1 MYLAHGA
8 RVLAA
13 GALGLSVLAAG
24 GTSAAAATA
33 AATGAA
39 PQAVAG
45 TAAAGRSLA
54 VIRAQAAAGDSVVIT
69 PGVRRPLRESDGGPS
84 TTAECEQ
91 SLQIAC
97 YNPAQ
102 LQQAYGLN
110 ALYSRGITGKGA
122 TIVIVE
128 PYGSPT
134 IASDLRAFDR
144 AESVPNP
151 PSLRIIRPL
160 GKVPHYNPGNPSM
173 VGWAGETTLDV
184 EYAHT
189 IAPGAKILLVE
200 TPGGGAQTATVGMSQ
215 ILLAEKYVIRHHL
228 GDVISQSFGATEQAV
243 GSAAIRS
250 LRGAYTAAYANHI
263 TVLAASGDTGAA
275 GFEADQQTFYTHA
288 VTSWPA
294 SDPLVTAVGGT
305 RLDLDA
311 SGNRNSADTVWNDTY
326 DQNANQLADGSNGPN
341 PLSTGGGKSVV
352 FARPSYQGKV
362 RGITGS
368 HRGVPDISMS
378 AACSATV
385 NVYQTFRGEP
395 AGWYAVCGTSESSPL
410 FSGIVA
416 LADQVAGHRLGL
428 INPALYRL
436 AAQHAPGLVGI
447 RSGNNTVS
455 FRQGGK
461 KHTVR
466 GYRAWGGYSLATG
479 LGTINAQLFVPE
491 LARAAG

>member
-1 MYLAHGA
+1 MYLVHGA

-13 GALGLSVLAAG
+13 GTLGLAMLAAG
-24 GTSAAAATA
+24 GASATA
-33 AATGAA
+33 ATSPAVQGQTGA
-39 PQAVAG
+39 G
-45 TAAAGRSLA
+45 DG
-54 VIRAQAAAGDSVVIT
+54 VIIT
-69 PGVRRPLRESDGGPS
+69 PGTRHPQREADGGPS

-91 SLQIAC
+91 SFHIAC

-144 AESVPNP
+144 AENVPNP
-151 PSLRIIRPL
+151 PSLRIIRPA
-160 GKVPHYNPGNPSM
+160 GKVPHYNPGNPDM

-184 EYAHT
+184 EYAHA

-200 TPGGGAQTATVGMSQ
+200 TPGGGRSGTAALSPVLT
-215 ILLAEKYVIRHHL
+215 AEKYVIRHHL
-228 GDVISQSFGATEQAV
+228 GDVISQSFGITEQAI

-250 LRGAYTAAYANHI
+250 LRGAYTAAYANHV

-275 GFEADQQTFYTHA
+275 GLEASQTSYYTHA

-305 RLDLDA
+305 HLDLDS

-326 DQNANQLADGSNGPN
+326 SKNANQLVNGSNGPN
-341 PLSTGGGKSVV
+341 PLGTGGGKSAV
-352 FARPSYQGKV
+352 FARPSYQSKV
-362 RGITGS
+362 RGITGG
-368 HRGVPDISMS
+368 HRGLPDISMS
-378 AACSATV
+378 AACSGAV
-385 NVYQTFRGEP
+385 NLYQTFGGQP
-395 AGWYAVCGTSESSPL
+395 PGWYAACGTSESSPL
-410 FSGIVA
+410 FAGIVA

-436 AAQHAPGLVGI
+436 ASQHAPGLVSV

-461 KHTVR
+461 RHTVR
-466 GYRAWGGYSLATG
+466 GYGARAGYNLATG
-479 LGTINAQLFVPE
+479 VGTINAQLFVPE
-491 LARAAG
+491 LARAAR

>member
-1 MYLAHGA
+1 MYLVRGA

-13 GALGLSVLAAG
+13 GTLGLAMLAAG
-24 GTSAAAATA
+24 GASATA
-33 AATGAA
+33 VTSPAVRSQTGA
-39 PQAVAG
+39 G
-45 TAAAGRSLA
+45 DG
-54 VIRAQAAAGDSVVIT
+54 VIIT
-69 PGVRRPLRESDGGPS
+69 PGTRHPQQETGDGPS

-91 SLQIAC
+91 SLHIAC

-144 AESVPNP
+144 AENVPNP
-151 PSLRIIRPL
+151 PSLRIIKPA
-160 GKVPHYNPGNPSM
+160 GKVPHYNPDNPDM

-184 EYAHT
+184 EYALA

-200 TPGGGAQTATVGMSQ
+200 TPGSGRSGTAALSPVLT
-215 ILLAEKYVIRHHL
+215 AEKYVIRHHL
-228 GDVISQSFGATEQAV
+228 GDVISQSFGITEQAL

-250 LRGAYTAAYANHI
+250 LRSAYTAAYANHV

-275 GFEADQQTFYTHA
+275 GLEASQTSYYTHA

-305 RLDLDA
+305 HLDLDS

-326 DQNANQLADGSNGPN
+326 SKNANQLVNGNDGPN
-341 PLSTGGGKSVV
+341 PLGTGGGKSVV
-352 FARPSYQGKV
+352 FARPSYQSKV
-362 RGITGS
+362 RAITGG
-368 HRGVPDISMS
+368 HRGLPDISMS
-378 AACSATV
+378 AACSGAV
-385 NVYQTFRGEP
+385 NLYQTFGGQP
-395 AGWYAVCGTSESSPL
+395 HGWYAACGTSESSPL
-410 FSGIVA
+410 FAGIVA

-436 AAQHAPGLVGI
+436 ASQHAPGLVSV

-461 KHTVR
+461 RHTVS
-466 GYRAWGGYSLATG
+466 GYRARAGYNLAAG
-479 LGTINAQLFVPE
+479 VGTINAQLFVPE
-491 LARAAG
+491 LARAAR

>member
-1 MYLAHGA
+1 MYLVHGA

-13 GALGLSVLAAG
+13 GTLGLAMLAAG
-24 GTSAAAATA
+24 GASATA
-33 AATGAA
+33 ATS
-39 PQAVAG
+39 PAVQG
-45 TAAAGRSLA
+45 QPG
-54 VIRAQAAAGDSVVIT
+54 AGDRVIIT
-69 PGVRRPLRESDGGPS
+69 PGTRHPQREADGGPS

-91 SLQIAC
+91 SFHIAC

-144 AESVPNP
+144 AENVPNP
-151 PSLRIIRPL
+151 PSLRIIRPA
-160 GKVPHYNPGNPSM
+160 GKVPHYNPGNPDM

-184 EYAHT
+184 EYAHA

-200 TPGGGAQTATVGMSQ
+200 TPGGGRSGTAALSPVLT
-215 ILLAEKYVIRHHL
+215 AEKYVIRHHL
-228 GDVISQSFGATEQAV
+228 GDVISQSFGITEQAI

-250 LRGAYTAAYANHI
+250 LRGAYTAAYANHV

-275 GFEADQQTFYTHA
+275 GLEASQTSYYTHA

-305 RLDLDA
+305 HLDLDS

-326 DQNANQLADGSNGPN
+326 SKNANQLVNGSNGPN
-341 PLSTGGGKSVV
+341 PLGTGGGKSAV
-352 FARPSYQGKV
+352 FARPSYQSKV
-362 RGITGS
+362 RGITGG
-368 HRGVPDISMS
+368 HRGLPDISMS
-378 AACSATV
+378 AACSGAV
-385 NVYQTFRGEP
+385 NLYQTFGGQP
-395 AGWYAVCGTSESSPL
+395 PGWYAACGTSESSPL
-410 FSGIVA
+410 FAGIVA

-436 AAQHAPGLVGI
+436 ASQHAPGLVSV

-461 KHTVR
+461 RHTVR
-466 GYRAWGGYSLATG
+466 GYGARAGYNLATG
-479 LGTINAQLFVPE
+479 VGTINAQLFVPE
-491 LARAAG
+491 LARAAR